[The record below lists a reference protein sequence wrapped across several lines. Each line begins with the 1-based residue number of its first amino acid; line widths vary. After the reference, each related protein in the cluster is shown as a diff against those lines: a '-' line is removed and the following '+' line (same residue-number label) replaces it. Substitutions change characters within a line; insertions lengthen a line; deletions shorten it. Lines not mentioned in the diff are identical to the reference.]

1 MRKNKIN
8 STKIIAYLMYAVI
21 FWFAVTFL
29 IYPNLNILK
38 VIFFQNGAF
47 KTDSINK
54 LFSSARAV
62 KSLKNSFILATTMVI
77 TVNVIGIFLVLV
89 VDYFKV
95 KGAKI
100 LKLGYM
106 TTLIYG
112 GVVLVSGYKFVY
124 GSNGIMTQ
132 MISSLFPSFNRGWF
146 EGYLAV
152 AFIATFS
159 STSNHIIFLSNALRK
174 IDYSTVEAAKNMGAS
189 QFYILRKVVLPV
201 LKPTVYALT
210 VLLFIA
216 GLGATSASL
225 IVGGKDFQTIGPMI
239 LTFSQ
244 SATSRDLAAVL
255 ALLLGI
261 ATLLLLTVMMY
272 FEKKGNFM
280 SISKTKSEI
289 QKQKINN
296 PVVNVIVHILAY
308 ALFLLYIIP
317 VVFVVVFSFTNAQS
331 ISSGVISGFTLTNYI
346 DVFSDIEV
354 LKPFITSTLYSLG
367 ASVLVVILTLGVSRI
382 IHKYKNRWSTMLEYS
397 MLIPW
402 ILPNTLIA
410 IALITA
416 FDRKNILVFGNVLSG
431 TIWILLIAYVIVKIP
446 FSLRMLKAT
455 FFSIDKELEEA
466 ATSLGATPFYTFR
479 KVIFPIILPPTMAI
493 LALNFNAL
501 LADYDLTV
509 FLYHPLMRTLGI
521 VIRSATSAETLK
533 DSQAISL
540 VYSVVLMIIAAVTL
554 YLIYGRADKTPKKG
568 N

>member
-296 PVVNVIVHILAY
+296 PVVNIIVHILAY

>member
-1 MRKNKIN
+1 MIKNKIN
-8 STKIIAYLMYAVI
+8 STKIIAYLIYAAI
-21 FWFAVTFL
+21 FWFAITFL

-38 VIFFQNGAF
+38 VIFFQNGTF
-47 KTDSINK
+47 KTDSISK

-62 KSLKNSFILATTMVI
+62 KSLKNSFILATTMII
-77 TVNVIGIFLVLV
+77 TVNIIGIFLVLV
-89 VDYFKV
+89 VDYFKI

-132 MISSLFPSFNRGWF
+132 MLSSLFPSFNRGWF

-201 LKPTVYALT
+201 LKPTIYALT

-225 IVGGKDFQTIGPMI
+225 IVGGKNFQTIGPMI

-296 PVVNVIVHILAY
+296 PVVNVIVHVLAY
-308 ALFLLYIIP
+308 ILFLLYIIP
-317 VVFVVVFSFTNAQS
+317 VVFVVIFSFTNAQS
-331 ISSGVISGFTLTNYI
+331 ISSGIISGFTLTNYI
-346 DVFSDIEV
+346 DVFSSIEV
-354 LKPFITSTLYSLG
+354 LKPFITSTLYSLA
-367 ASVLVVILTLGVSRI
+367 ASTLVVILTLGVSRI
-382 IHKYKNRWSTMLEYS
+382 IHKYKNKWSTTLEYS

-455 FFSIDKELEEA
+455 FFSIDSELEEA

-521 VIRSATSAETLK
+521 VIRSATSSETLK

-568 N
+568 K

>member
-1 MRKNKIN
+1 
-8 STKIIAYLMYAVI
+8 
-21 FWFAVTFL
+21 
-29 IYPNLNILK
+29 
-38 VIFFQNGAF
+38 
-47 KTDSINK
+47 
-54 LFSSARAV
+54 
-62 KSLKNSFILATTMVI
+62 
-77 TVNVIGIFLVLV
+77 
-89 VDYFKV
+89 
-95 KGAKI
+95 
-100 LKLGYM
+100 
-106 TTLIYG
+106 
-112 GVVLVSGYKFVY
+112 
-124 GSNGIMTQ
+124 
-132 MISSLFPSFNRGWF
+132 
-146 EGYLAV
+146 
-152 AFIATFS
+152 
-159 STSNHIIFLSNALRK
+159 
-174 IDYSTVEAAKNMGAS
+174 MGAS

-201 LKPTVYALT
+201 LKPTIYALT

-296 PVVNVIVHILAY
+296 PVVNVIVHVAAY
-308 ALFLLYIIP
+308 ILFLLYIIP
-317 VVFVVVFSFTNAQS
+317 VVFVVIFSFTNAQS
-331 ISSGVISGFTLTNYI
+331 ISSGIISGFTLINYI
-346 DVFSDIEV
+346 DVFSSIEV
-354 LKPFITSTLYSLG
+354 LKPFITSTLYSLA

-382 IHKYKNRWSTMLEYS
+382 IHKYKNKWSTMLEYS

-402 ILPNTLIA
+402 VLPSTLIA

-446 FSLRMLKAT
+446 FSLRMLKVT
-455 FFSIDKELEEA
+455 FFSIDGELEEA

-533 DSQAISL
+533 DSQAMSL
-540 VYSVVLMIIAAVTL
+540 VYSVVLMIIASITL

-568 N
+568 S